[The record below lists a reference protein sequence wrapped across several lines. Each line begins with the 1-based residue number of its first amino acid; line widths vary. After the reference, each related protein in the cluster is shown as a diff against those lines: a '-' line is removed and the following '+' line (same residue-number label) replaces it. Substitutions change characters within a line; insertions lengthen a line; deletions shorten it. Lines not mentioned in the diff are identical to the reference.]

1 MPLTSI
7 RKIYRLY
14 SQFFSECKEL
24 FLRLLPGRIDCCKIN
39 YDSSGSDK
47 RVSIINNA
55 APDCVCEKHSM
66 SYDSPYPINDNER
79 ITRFVFIENH
89 MRNDKKS
96 VRPSFFSHI
105 ETKGCSIQ
113 RESIVNDDEL
123 VAFVKE
129 FIKKN
134 PGRNWLGVV
143 TGGCHEIRSIL
154 TDQDKRACCVYDTG
168 NESNPAHG
176 EICRTHHIK
185 EADKAELRR
194 HLMKVFHDGLVIEP
208 DKYRDGKI
216 SSQIL

>member
-24 FLRLLPGRIDCCKIN
+24 FLRLFPGRIDCCKIN
-39 YDSSGSDK
+39 HDSSGSNK
-47 RVSIINNA
+47 RVSMINNA

-66 SYDSPYPINDNER
+66 SYASPHPINDNER

-89 MRNDKKS
+89 LRNNKKS
-96 VRPSFFSHI
+96 VRPTFFSHI

-113 RESIVNDDEL
+113 RESIVDDHEL
-123 VAFVKE
+123 VTFVNG
-129 FIKKN
+129 FRGKN
-134 PGRNWLGVV
+134 PGCNWLGVV
-143 TGGCHEIRSIL
+143 TGSCDEIRSIL

-168 NESNPAHG
+168 NDLNPAHG
-176 EICRTHHIK
+176 EICKTQHIK

-194 HLMKVFHDGLVIEP
+194 YLMKVFNDGLVIEP
-208 DKYRDGKI
+208 DNYRDGKI
-216 SSQIL
+216 FSQIL